1 MNNALVRNYFIFYKK
16 CRTGAEGERNMKI
29 TTRKASTLAIALAV
43 PATSIA
49 GTSAALAEDSTSG
62 KEISINVNLGS
73 DAADSDV
80 TLLAG
85 DEEVGTETADE
96 SGKVS
101 FSYNGKDT
109 EELTVE
115 VDGESITLSDA
126 QCTAAKDSTGSTAS
140 GSDSASAGEST
151 DPSSDPSSSVDPS
164 EGGSSDSS
172 KPDISSIVDKISGK
186 ASDLINGAGSGIGG
200 GSTSSDPSAE
210 STASNKPSTESTTSS
225 KPSAESTTSNKPS
238 TESRTDSEN
247 TDGSGSRIP
256 EALEKIEKQSDIN
269 SSSNKTIQGDAKE
282 AEKLSKNLKKLES
295 SKDAENLNLDRS
307 KIESTVNDLDKAIKE
322 QEADGTIQIT
332 PELQEKIAS
341 LAKAAVGTAYP
352 QYAPIANPV
361 IDVSSKVVAS
371 AINLLA
377 EEIDLGSILGKDGSS
392 SDSSEGTTPENGTP
406 ASSSQDGE
414 SDGSNS
420 SSSSDEVD
428 LDSNV
433 EDKSFTVNL
442 QEGVS
447 SVDCDVET
455 ESSDEDED
463 EGEDT
468 SSASDNGSETSQAPE
483 SPTPASGSGSAAA
496 GPKVNTG
503 GEVQGK
509 SFFSKIKSLF

>member
-1 MNNALVRNYFIFYKK
+1 
-16 CRTGAEGERNMKI
+16 MKI

-49 GTSAALAEDSTSG
+49 GTSAALAEDSTSE

-85 DEEVGTETADE
+85 DEKVGTETADE

-126 QCTAAKDSTGSTAS
+126 QCTAEKNSTGSTAS
-140 GSDSASAGEST
+140 GSDSASTGEST
-151 DPSSDPSSSVDPS
+151 SPSSDPSSSTDPS
-164 EGGSSDSS
+164 GSDSSDSS
-172 KPDISSIVDKISGK
+172 KPDISSIVDKISDK
-186 ASDLINGAGSGIGG
+186 ASSLINGAGSGTSG
-200 GSTSSDPSAE
+200 GSNSSDPNTE
-210 STASNKPSTESTTSS
+210 NTDPKETGTESTDT
-225 KPSAESTTSNKPS
+225 
-238 TESRTDSEN
+238 EN
-247 TDGSGSRIP
+247 TDGSGSRTP
-256 EALEKIEKQSDIN
+256 EALEALEKVEKQSDIN

-282 AEKLSKNLKKLES
+282 AEKLSDNLKKLES

-307 KIESTVNDLDKAIKE
+307 KIKSTINDLDKAIKE
-322 QEADGTIQIT
+322 QEADGSIQIS

-341 LAKAAVGTAYP
+341 LAKAAIGTAYP
-352 QYAPIANPV
+352 QYAPIANPI

-392 SDSSEGTTPENGTP
+392 SDSSEGTSPENGTP

-414 SDGSNS
+414 SDGSN

-463 EGEDT
+463 ASEDT

>member
-1 MNNALVRNYFIFYKK
+1 
-16 CRTGAEGERNMKI
+16 MKI

-85 DEEVGTETADE
+85 DEKVGTETADE

-126 QCTAAKDSTGSTAS
+126 QCTAEKNSTGSTAS
-140 GSDSASAGEST
+140 GSDSASTGEST
-151 DPSSDPSSSVDPS
+151 SPSSDPSSSTDPS
-164 EGGSSDSS
+164 GSDSSDSS
-172 KPDISSIVDKISGK
+172 KPDISSIVNKISDK
-186 ASDLINGAGSGIGG
+186 ASSLINGAGSGTSG
-200 GSTSSDPSAE
+200 GSNSSDPSAE
-210 STASNKPSTESTTSS
+210 STASNKPS
-225 KPSAESTTSNKPS
+225 AESTASNKPS

-247 TDGSGSRIP
+247 TDGSGSRTP
-256 EALEKIEKQSDIN
+256 EALEALEKVEKQSDIN
-269 SSSNKTIQGDAKE
+269 ASTNKTIQGDAKE

-307 KIESTVNDLDKAIKE
+307 KIKSTVNDLDKAIKE
-322 QEADGTIQIT
+322 QEADGSIQIT

-377 EEIDLGSILGKDGSS
+377 EEIDLGSLLGKDGSS
-392 SDSSEGTTPENGTP
+392 SDSSEGTSPENGTP
-406 ASSSQDGE
+406 ASSSQDGA
-414 SDGSNS
+414 SDGSN

-463 EGEDT
+463 ASEDT
-468 SSASDNGSETSQAPE
+468 SSASDNVSETSQAPE

>member
-1 MNNALVRNYFIFYKK
+1 
-16 CRTGAEGERNMKI
+16 MKI

-85 DEEVGTETADE
+85 DEKVGTETADE

-126 QCTAAKDSTGSTAS
+126 QCTAEKNSTGSTAS
-140 GSDSASAGEST
+140 GSDSASTGEST
-151 DPSSDPSSSVDPS
+151 SPSSDPSSSTDPS
-164 EGGSSDSS
+164 GSDSSDSS
-172 KPDISSIVDKISGK
+172 KPDISSIVNKISDK
-186 ASDLINGAGSGIGG
+186 ASSLINGAGSGTSG
-200 GSTSSDPSAE
+200 GSNSSDPSAE
-210 STASNKPSTESTTSS
+210 STA
-225 KPSAESTTSNKPS
+225 SNKPS

-247 TDGSGSRIP
+247 TDGSGSRTP
-256 EALEKIEKQSDIN
+256 EALEALEKVEKQSDIN
-269 SSSNKTIQGDAKE
+269 ASTNKTIQGDAKE

-307 KIESTVNDLDKAIKE
+307 KIKSTVNDLDKAIKE
-322 QEADGTIQIT
+322 QEADGSIQIT

-377 EEIDLGSILGKDGSS
+377 EEIDLGSLLGKDGSS
-392 SDSSEGTTPENGTP
+392 SDSSEGTSPENGTP
-406 ASSSQDGE
+406 ASSSQDGA
-414 SDGSNS
+414 SDGSN

-463 EGEDT
+463 ASEDT
-468 SSASDNGSETSQAPE
+468 SSASDNVSETSQAPE

>member
-1 MNNALVRNYFIFYKK
+1 MSMNNALASNYFIFYKK
-16 CRTGAEGERNMKI
+16 YITGAEGEKNMKI

-85 DEEVGTETADE
+85 DEKVGTETADE

-126 QCTAAKDSTGSTAS
+126 QCTAEKNSTGSTAS
-140 GSDSASAGEST
+140 GSDSASTGEST
-151 DPSSDPSSSVDPS
+151 SPSSDPSSSTDPS
-164 EGGSSDSS
+164 GSDSSDSS
-172 KPDISSIVDKISGK
+172 KPDISSIVNKISDK
-186 ASDLINGAGSGIGG
+186 ASSLINGAGSGTSG
-200 GSTSSDPSAE
+200 GSNSSDPS
-210 STASNKPSTESTTSS
+210 TENTDPKETG
-225 KPSAESTTSNKPS
+225 
-238 TESRTDSEN
+238 TDSTDTEN
-247 TDGSGSRIP
+247 TDGSGSRTP
-256 EALEKIEKQSDIN
+256 EALEALEKVEKQSDIN

-282 AEKLSKNLKKLES
+282 AEKLSDNLKKLES

-307 KIESTVNDLDKAIKE
+307 KIKSTINDLDKAIKE
-322 QEADGTIQIT
+322 QEADGSIQIS

-341 LAKAAVGTAYP
+341 LAKAAIGTAYP
-352 QYAPIANPV
+352 QYAPIANPI

-392 SDSSEGTTPENGTP
+392 SDSSEGTSPENGTP

-414 SDGSNS
+414 SDGSN

-463 EGEDT
+463 EGKDT

>member
-1 MNNALVRNYFIFYKK
+1 MNNALASNYFIFYKK
-16 CRTGAEGERNMKI
+16 YITGAEGEKNMKI

-85 DEEVGTETADE
+85 DEKVGTETADK

-126 QCTAAKDSTGSTAS
+126 QCTAEKNSTGSTAS
-140 GSDSASAGEST
+140 GSDSASTGEST
-151 DPSSDPSSSVDPS
+151 SPSSDPSSSTDPS
-164 EGGSSDSS
+164 GSDSSDSS
-172 KPDISSIVDKISGK
+172 KPDISSIVNKISDK
-186 ASDLINGAGSGIGG
+186 ASSLINGAGSGTSG
-200 GSTSSDPSAE
+200 GSNSSDPSTE
-210 STASNKPSTESTTSS
+210 NTDPKETGTDSTDTEKPGTESTDT
-225 KPSAESTTSNKPS
+225 
-238 TESRTDSEN
+238 EN
-247 TDGSGSRIP
+247 TDGSRSRTP
-256 EALEKIEKQSDIN
+256 EALEALEKVEKQSDIN
-269 SSSNKTIQGDAKE
+269 ASTNKTIQGDAKE

-307 KIESTVNDLDKAIKE
+307 KIKSTVNDLDKAIKE

-332 PELQEKIAS
+332 PELQEKIAT

-377 EEIDLGSILGKDGSS
+377 EEIDLGSLLGKDGSS
-392 SDSSEGTTPENGTP
+392 SDSSEGTSPENGTP

-414 SDGSNS
+414 SDGSN

-463 EGEDT
+463 ASEDT
-468 SSASDNGSETSQAPE
+468 SSASDNGSKTSQSPE

>member
-1 MNNALVRNYFIFYKK
+1 
-16 CRTGAEGERNMKI
+16 MKI

-85 DEEVGTETADE
+85 DEKVGTETADK

-126 QCTAAKDSTGSTAS
+126 QCTAEKNSTGSTAS
-140 GSDSASAGEST
+140 GSDSASTGEST
-151 DPSSDPSSSVDPS
+151 SPSSDPSSSTDPS
-164 EGGSSDSS
+164 GSDSSDSS
-172 KPDISSIVDKISGK
+172 KPDISSIVNKISDK
-186 ASDLINGAGSGIGG
+186 ASSLINGAGSGTSG
-200 GSTSSDPSAE
+200 GSNSSD
-210 STASNKPSTESTTSS
+210 PSTESTTSS

-307 KIESTVNDLDKAIKE
+307 KIKSTVNDLDKAIKE

-332 PELQEKIAS
+332 PELQEKIAT

-377 EEIDLGSILGKDGSS
+377 EEIDLGSLLGKDGSS
-392 SDSSEGTTPENGTP
+392 SDSSEGTSPENGTP

-414 SDGSNS
+414 SDGSN

-463 EGEDT
+463 ASEDT
-468 SSASDNGSETSQAPE
+468 SSASDNGSKTSQSPE

>member
-1 MNNALVRNYFIFYKK
+1 
-16 CRTGAEGERNMKI
+16 MKI

-85 DEEVGTETADE
+85 DEKVGTETADE

-126 QCTAAKDSTGSTAS
+126 QCTAEKNSTGSTAS
-140 GSDSASAGEST
+140 GSDSASTGEST
-151 DPSSDPSSSVDPS
+151 SPSSDPSSSTDPS
-164 EGGSSDSS
+164 GSDSSDSS
-172 KPDISSIVDKISGK
+172 KPDISSIVNKISDK
-186 ASDLINGAGSGIGG
+186 ASSLINGAGSGTSG
-200 GSTSSDPSAE
+200 GSNSSDPSAE
-210 STASNKPSTESTTSS
+210 STA
-225 KPSAESTTSNKPS
+225 SNKPS

-247 TDGSGSRIP
+247 TDGSGSRTP
-256 EALEKIEKQSDIN
+256 EALEALEKVEKQSDIN
-269 SSSNKTIQGDAKE
+269 ASTNKTIQGDAKE

-307 KIESTVNDLDKAIKE
+307 KIKSTVNDLDKAIKE
-322 QEADGTIQIT
+322 QEADGSIQIS

-377 EEIDLGSILGKDGSS
+377 EEIDLGSLLGKDGSS
-392 SDSSEGTTPENGTP
+392 SDSSEGTSPENGTP

-414 SDGSNS
+414 SDGSN

-463 EGEDT
+463 ASEDT
-468 SSASDNGSETSQAPE
+468 SSASDNGSKTSQSPE

>member
-1 MNNALVRNYFIFYKK
+1 
-16 CRTGAEGERNMKI
+16 MKI

-85 DEEVGTETADE
+85 DEKVGTETADK

-126 QCTAAKDSTGSTAS
+126 QCTAEKNSTGSTAS
-140 GSDSASAGEST
+140 GSDSASTGEST
-151 DPSSDPSSSVDPS
+151 SPSSDPSSSTDPS
-164 EGGSSDSS
+164 GSDSSDSS
-172 KPDISSIVDKISGK
+172 KPDISSIVNKISDK
-186 ASDLINGAGSGIGG
+186 ASSLINGAGSGTSG
-200 GSTSSDPSAE
+200 GSNSSD
-210 STASNKPSTESTTSS
+210 PSTESTTSS

-256 EALEKIEKQSDIN
+256 EALENIEKQSDIN

-307 KIESTVNDLDKAIKE
+307 KIKSTVNDLDKAIKE

-332 PELQEKIAS
+332 PELQEKIAT

-377 EEIDLGSILGKDGSS
+377 EEIDLGSLLGKDGSS
-392 SDSSEGTTPENGTP
+392 SDSSEGTSPENGTP

-414 SDGSNS
+414 SDGSN

-463 EGEDT
+463 ASEDT
-468 SSASDNGSETSQAPE
+468 SSASDNGSKTSQSPE

>member
-1 MNNALVRNYFIFYKK
+1 
-16 CRTGAEGERNMKI
+16 MKI

-140 GSDSASAGEST
+140 GSDSASTGEST
-151 DPSSDPSSSVDPS
+151 SPSSDPSSSVDPS
-164 EGGSSDSS
+164 EDGSSDSS

-200 GSTSSDPSAE
+200 DSTSSDPSTE
-210 STASNKPSTESTTSS
+210 STDSDDPSTESTSS
-225 KPSAESTTSNKPS
+225 EKPSADSTDPS
-238 TESRTDSEN
+238 N
-247 TDGSGSRIP
+247 TDGSGSRTP
-256 EALEKIEKQSDIN
+256 EALEALEKVEKQSDIN
-269 SSSNKTIQGDAKE
+269 ASTNKTIQGDAKE
-282 AEKLSKNLKKLES
+282 AEKLSDNLEKLAN
-295 SKDAENLNLDRS
+295 SKDAEDLNLDRS
-307 KIESTVNDLDKAIKE
+307 KIKSTINDLDKAIKE
-322 QEADGTIQIT
+322 QEADGSIQIS

-341 LAKAAVGTAYP
+341 LAKAAIGTAYP
-352 QYAPIANPV
+352 QYAPIANPI

-377 EEIDLGSILGKDGSS
+377 EQIDLGSILDKDGSS
-392 SDSSEGTTPENGTP
+392 SDSSEGTSPENGTP
-406 ASSSQDGE
+406 ASSSQDGA
-414 SDGSNS
+414 SDASNGTP
-420 SSSSDEVD
+420 SSDEVD

-463 EGEDT
+463 ASEDT

-483 SPTPASGSGSAAA
+483 SPTPASGSGSAAS

>member
-1 MNNALVRNYFIFYKK
+1 
-16 CRTGAEGERNMKI
+16 MKI

-49 GTSAALAEDSTSG
+49 GTSAALAEDTTSD

-85 DEEVGTETADE
+85 DEKVGTETVDE

-126 QCTAAKDSTGSTAS
+126 KCTATKDSAGNTAS
-140 GSDSASAGEST
+140 GSDSASTGKST
-151 DPSSDPSSSVDPS
+151 SPSSDPSSSTDPS
-164 EGGSSDSS
+164 RSDSSDSS
-172 KPDISSIVDKISGK
+172 KPDISSIVDKISDK
-186 ASDLINGAGSGIGG
+186 ASGLINGGGTGTSGD
-200 GSTSSDPSAE
+200 SNSSDPSAE
-210 STASNKPSTESTTSS
+210 TTGTDKPGKDTTGTEKPSTESTNP
-225 KPSAESTTSNKPS
+225 K
-238 TESRTDSEN
+238 N
-247 TDGSGSRIP
+247 TDGSGSNTAT
-256 EALEKIEKQSDIN
+256 EALERIEKQSDIN
-269 SSSNKTIQGDAKE
+269 SSTNKTIQGDAKE
-282 AEKLSKNLKKLES
+282 AEKLSENLEKLEN

-307 KIESTVNDLDKAIKE
+307 KIKSTVNDLNKAIKE
-322 QEADGTIQIT
+322 QEADGSIQIS

-341 LAKAAVGTAYP
+341 LAKAAIGTAYP
-352 QYAPIANPV
+352 QYAPIANPI

-406 ASSSQDGE
+406 ASSSQDGA
-414 SDGSNS
+414 SDASNGTP
-420 SSSSDEVD
+420 SSDKVD

-463 EGEDT
+463 ASEDT
-468 SSASDNGSETSQAPE
+468 TSASDNGSEASQAPE
-483 SPTPASGSGSAAA
+483 SPSPASGSGSAAA

>member
-1 MNNALVRNYFIFYKK
+1 
-16 CRTGAEGERNMKI
+16 MKI

-49 GTSAALAEDSTSG
+49 GTSAALAEDSTSE

-85 DEEVGTETADE
+85 DEKVGTETADE

-126 QCTAAKDSTGSTAS
+126 QCTAEKNSTGSTAS
-140 GSDSASAGEST
+140 GSDSASTGEST
-151 DPSSDPSSSVDPS
+151 SPSSDPSSSTDPS
-164 EGGSSDSS
+164 GSDSSDSS
-172 KPDISSIVDKISGK
+172 KPDISSIVDKISDK
-186 ASDLINGAGSGIGG
+186 ASSLINGAGSGTSG
-200 GSTSSDPSAE
+200 GSNSSDPSAE
-210 STASNKPSTESTTSS
+210 STASNKPS
-225 KPSAESTTSNKPS
+225 AESTASNKPS

-247 TDGSGSRIP
+247 TDGSGSRTP
-256 EALEKIEKQSDIN
+256 EALEALEKVEKQSDIN
-269 SSSNKTIQGDAKE
+269 ASTNKTIQGDAKE

-307 KIESTVNDLDKAIKE
+307 KIKSTVNDLDKAIKE

-341 LAKAAVGTAYP
+341 LAKAAIGTAYP
-352 QYAPIANPV
+352 QYAPIANPI

-392 SDSSEGTTPENGTP
+392 SDSSEGTSPENGTP

-414 SDGSNS
+414 SDGSN